1 VAPPARRRQS
11 DGGAGRVIPITK
23 PVLDESEA
31 QAAAAVVLSG
41 WLSQGAVVAEFEVEF
56 SRIVG
61 APHACAV
68 SSGTSA
74 LHLALLTA
82 GVRPGDEV
90 ITVSHSFIAAAN
102 VVRQCGATPVFV
114 DIDPATFNLDPELI
128 VAAVSPRTRA
138 ILCVHQIGMPCDLA
152 RIVPIARSHGLIVI
166 EDAACAAGSQIAWG
180 GEFQPIGAPH
190 ADIACFSFH
199 PRKVITTG
207 EGGMLTTRRA
217 DWDQNV
223 RMLRQ
228 HGMSVGTFERHR
240 SGTVVFEIYGAP
252 GFNYRMTDIQAAI
265 GLQQL
270 RRLPDLVRRRRTLAN
285 AYGRML
291 ADIPEVTPPAELAWA
306 RSNWQSYCIRLPPW
320 ADQTGVMQTM
330 LDRGVATRRGIMCAH
345 LEAAYRDHPPRF
357 PLPHS
362 EAAHRHCILLPL
374 FPQITD
380 VMQQEVMAALGSAL
394 VEQGHAGH

>member
-1 VAPPARRRQS
+1 M
-11 DGGAGRVIPITK
+11 IPITR
-23 PVLDESEA
+23 PVLEENEA
-31 QAAAAVVLSG
+31 QAAAAVVMSG
-41 WLSQGAVVAEFEVEF
+41 WLSQGAVVAEFEAEF

-68 SSGTSA
+68 SNCTSA

-102 VVRQCGATPVFV
+102 AVRQCGATPVFV
-114 DIDPATFNLDPELI
+114 DIDPAMFNIDTGLI
-128 VAAVSPRTRA
+128 AAAVSPRTRV
-138 ILCVHQIGMPCDLA
+138 ILCVHQIGMPCDLS
-152 RIVPIARSHGLIVI
+152 RIVPIAQKHGLIVI
-166 EDAACAAGSQIAWG
+166 EDAACAAGSEIEWG

-217 DWDQNV
+217 DWDRNF
-223 RMLRQ
+223 RRLRQ
-228 HGMSVGTFERHR
+228 HGMSVSSFERHQ
-240 SGTVVFEIYGAP
+240 SSNVTFETYEES

-270 RRLPDLVRRRRTLAN
+270 RRLPDLVRRRRTLAE

-291 ADIPEVTPPAELAWA
+291 ADIPEVTPPVEPTWA
-306 RSNWQSYCIRLPPW
+306 RSNWQSYCIRLPEW
-320 ADQTGVMQTM
+320 ADQSGVMQTM

-345 LEAAYRDHPPRF
+345 LEPAYRDYQPRF

-362 EAAHRHCILLPL
+362 EAAHQHCILLPL
-374 FPQITD
+374 FPQMTD
-380 VMQQEVMAALGSAL
+380 VMQEEVIAALRSAL
-394 VEQGHAGH
+394 AEQGRGSP

>member
-1 VAPPARRRQS
+1 M
-11 DGGAGRVIPITK
+11 IPITR
-23 PVLDESEA
+23 PVLEESEA

-41 WLSQGAVVAEFEVEF
+41 WLSQGAVVAEFEAEF

-68 SSGTSA
+68 SSCTSA

-82 GVRPGDEV
+82 GVRTGDEV

-102 VVRQCGATPVFV
+102 VVRQCGATSVFV

-128 VAAVSPRTRA
+128 EAAVSPRTRA

-152 RIVPIARSHGLIVI
+152 RILPTARKHGLIVI
-166 EDAACAAGSQIAWG
+166 EDAACAAGSQIEWG
-180 GEFQPIGAPH
+180 GEFQPIGAPR

-207 EGGMLTTRRA
+207 EGGMLTTQRA
-217 DWDQNV
+217 DWDRNF

-228 HGMSVGTFERHR
+228 HGMSVSTFERHL
-240 SGTVVFEIYGAP
+240 SSNVVFETYEEP
-252 GFNYRMTDIQAAI
+252 GFNYRMTDVQAAI

-270 RRLPDLVRRRRTLAN
+270 RRLPDLIRRRRTLAK

-291 ADIPEVTPPAELAWA
+291 ADIPEVTPPAEPAWA
-306 RSNWQSYCIRLPPW
+306 RSNWQSYCVRLPQW
-320 ADQTGVMQTM
+320 ADQSGVMQTM
-330 LDRGVATRRGIMCAH
+330 LDRGVVTRPGIMCAH
-345 LEAAYRDHPPRF
+345 LEAAYCDYLPRF

-362 EAAHRHCILLPL
+362 EAAHQHCILLPL
-374 FPQITD
+374 FPQMVD
-380 VMQQEVMAALGSAL
+380 AMQEEVIAALRSAL
-394 VEQGHAGH
+394 IAPGRLA

>member
-1 VAPPARRRQS
+1 M
-11 DGGAGRVIPITK
+11 IPITR
-23 PVLDESEA
+23 PVLEESEA

-41 WLSQGAVVAEFEVEF
+41 WLSQGAVVAEFEAEF

-68 SSGTSA
+68 SSCTSA

-82 GVRPGDEV
+82 GVRTGDEV

-102 VVRQCGATPVFV
+102 VVRQCGATSVFV

-128 VAAVSPRTRA
+128 EAAVSPLTRA

-152 RIVPIARSHGLIVI
+152 RILPTARKHGLIVI
-166 EDAACAAGSQIAWG
+166 EDAACAAGSQIEWG
-180 GEFQPIGAPH
+180 DEFQPIGAPH

-207 EGGMLTTRRA
+207 EGGMLTTQRA
-217 DWDQNV
+217 DWDRNF

-228 HGMSVGTFERHR
+228 HGMSVSTFERHL
-240 SGTVVFEIYGAP
+240 SSNVVFETYEEP
-252 GFNYRMTDIQAAI
+252 GFNYRMTDVQAAI

-270 RRLPDLVRRRRTLAN
+270 RRLPDLIRRRRTLAK

-291 ADIPEVTPPAELAWA
+291 ADIPEVTPPAEPAWA
-306 RSNWQSYCIRLPPW
+306 RSNWQSYCVRLPQW
-320 ADQTGVMQTM
+320 ADQSGIMQTM
-330 LDRGVATRRGIMCAH
+330 LDRGVVTRPGIMCAH
-345 LEAAYRDHPPRF
+345 LEAAYCDYLPRF

-362 EAAHRHCILLPL
+362 EAAHQHCILLPL
-374 FPQITD
+374 FPQMVD
-380 VMQQEVMAALGSAL
+380 AMQEEVIAALRSAL
-394 VEQGHAGH
+394 IAPGRLA

>member
-1 VAPPARRRQS
+1 M
-11 DGGAGRVIPITK
+11 IPITI
-23 PVLDESEA
+23 PVLEESEA
-31 QAAAAVVLSG
+31 QAAAAVVMSG
-41 WLSQGAVVAEFEVEF
+41 WLSQGVVVAEFEAEF

-68 SSGTSA
+68 SNCSSA

-102 VVRQCGATPVFV
+102 AVRQCGATPIFV
-114 DIDPATFNLDPELI
+114 DVDPAMFNMDTGLI
-128 VAAVSPRTRA
+128 EAAVSPRTRA

-152 RIVPIARSHGLIVI
+152 RIVPIARKHGLVVI
-166 EDAACAAGSQIAWG
+166 EDAACAAGSEIEWDG
-180 GEFQPIGAPH
+180 KFQPIGAPH
-190 ADIACFSFH
+190 ADVACFSFH

-217 DWDQNV
+217 DWDRNF

-228 HGMSVGTFERHR
+228 HGMSLGSFERHR
-240 SGTVVFEIYGAP
+240 SSTVVFETYKQA
-252 GFNYRMTDIQAAI
+252 GFNYRMTDIQAAV

-270 RRLPDLVRRRRTLAN
+270 RRLPELVRRRRTLAK
-285 AYGRML
+285 AYGQML
-291 ADIPEVTPPAELAWA
+291 ADIPEVTPPVEPIWA
-306 RSNWQSYCIRLPPW
+306 RSNWQSYCIRLPEW
-320 ADQTGVMQTM
+320 ADQLGVMQTM

-345 LEAAYRDHPPRF
+345 LEAAYHDNQVRF

-362 EAAHRHCILLPL
+362 EAAQQHCILLPL
-374 FPQITD
+374 FPRMTD
-380 VMQQEVMAALGSAL
+380 VMQEEVIAALRSAL
-394 VEQGHAGH
+394 VGQGRAGD

>member
-1 VAPPARRRQS
+1 
-11 DGGAGRVIPITK
+11 VIPITR
-23 PVLDESEA
+23 PVLEESEA

-41 WLSQGAVVAEFEVEF
+41 WLSQGAVVAEFEAEF

-68 SSGTSA
+68 SNCTSA

-102 VVRQCGATPVFV
+102 AVRQCGATPVFV
-114 DIDPATFNLDPELI
+114 DIDPATFNIDTELLA
-128 VAAVSPRTRA
+128 AAVSPLTRA

-152 RIVPIARSHGLIVI
+152 RIVPIARKHGLVVI
-166 EDAACAAGSQIAWG
+166 EDAACAAGSEIKWG

-207 EGGMLTTRRA
+207 EGGMLTTRHA
-217 DWDQNV
+217 DWDRNF

-228 HGMSVGTFERHR
+228 HGMSVDSFERHR
-240 SGTVVFEIYGAP
+240 SSQVMFETYEQP
-252 GFNYRMTDIQAAI
+252 GFNYRMTDVQAAI

-270 RRLPDLVRRRRTLAN
+270 RRLPGLVQQRRALAE

-291 ADIPEVTPPAELAWA
+291 ADIPEVTPPAEPAWA
-306 RSNWQSYCIRLPPW
+306 RSNWQSYCVRLPEW
-320 ADQTGVMQTM
+320 ADQSGVMRTM

-345 LEAAYRDHPPRF
+345 LEAAYRDQQPRF

-362 EAAHRHCILLPL
+362 EAAHRRCILLPL
-374 FPQITD
+374 FPQMTD
-380 VMQQEVMAALGSAL
+380 VMQEEVIEALRNAL
-394 VEQGHAGH
+394 VDTDTRGAIAPGALSRDQ